1 VFSPTTCRAARAL
14 LEWSQTD
21 LAAHAGIS
29 RFTVINFEK
38 GVRGT
43 GPDSET
49 AMQRAFTS
57 AGIEFQNGGSP
68 GVRLRP
74 TGRKRKASR

>member
-1 VFSPTTCRAARAL
+1 MFSPTTCRAARAL

-21 LAAHAGIS
+21 LADHAGIS

-38 GVRGT
+38 GARGT
-43 GPDSET
+43 GRESEI
-49 AMQRAFTS
+49 AMQKALAQ

-74 TGRKRKASR
+74 RRRKRKTDG